1 MNKKAVIFDLD
12 GTLTDTLK
20 SIWKSANLAL
30 KDVGLPPI
38 ELDRYRYFVGDGA
51 EELLKRALTFDGDKE
66 LRNLEKI
73 RLSYRKHFETYVN
86 YEVKSYDGIKELLQ
100 ALKKKGMKLC
110 VNSNKP
116 HDRAIDVVHE
126 MFGPDCFDMIVGQSK
141 KWQRKPAP
149 DGVFYIL
156 ESLGLSKEEIVYLG
170 DTGVDMQTGKSAGVF
185 TVGALWGFRDRAELM
200 QHHADAI
207 IAHPMELLDYL

>member
-30 KDVGLPPI
+30 ADVDLPPI
-38 ELDRYRYFVGDGA
+38 ELDRYRYFVGDGE
-51 EELLKRALTFDGDKE
+51 EELLKRALAFDGDKE

-86 YEVKSYDGIKELLQ
+86 YEVKPYEGIKELLQ
-100 ALKKKGMKLC
+100 ALKEKSIKLC

-116 HDRAIDVVHE
+116 HDRAIDVVQE
-126 MFGPDCFDMIVGQSK
+126 MFGQDCFDMIVGQSK
-141 KWQRKPAP
+141 ERQRKPAP
-149 DGVFYIL
+149 DGVFYIM
-156 ESLGLSKEEIVYLG
+156 ESLSLSKEEVIYLG
-170 DTGVDMQTGKSAGVF
+170 DTGVDMQTGRSAGVF
-185 TVGALWGFRDRAELM
+185 TVGALWGFRDREELT
-200 QHHADAI
+200 QNKADAI